1 MESYEFTRLILG
13 IVFVAAI
20 VIYFLNRT
28 LLKKYTFSSIF
39 VTRTAI
45 FAAFSV
51 ILYLV
56 PFLKFKLP
64 FFPAFLEIHLDEVPI
79 LIAGF
84 AYGPFSAIIITI
96 VKTLVKLPFTST
108 LGVGELADLI
118 YTLAFV
124 IPASLIYKKNKS
136 IKGSLVSVLFGSVC
150 QIIVASFVTS
160 FGILYFYMY
169 VMGLSEQTIIA
180 MCKAVNPAVNSLGFT
195 FLLFVAL
202 PFNAIKNAIV
212 IVLTFLLYK
221 RLHTFIDSKLEKN

>member
-1 MESYEFTRLILG
+1 MDGLEFTRLILG
-13 IVFVAAI
+13 ILFALI
-20 VIYFLNRT
+20 IGIYFLNKT
-28 LLKKYTFSSIF
+28 FLKKSSFTSKF

-51 ILYLV
+51 VLYLV

-64 FFPAFLEIHLDEVPI
+64 IFPAFLEIHLDEVPI

-84 AYGPFSAIIITI
+84 AYGPLSAIIITI
-96 VKTLVKLPFTST
+96 VKTLIKLPFTST

-136 IKGSLVSVLFGSVC
+136 IKGSLISVLLGSVC

-180 MCKAVNPAVNSLGFT
+180 MCKAVNPAINSLGFT
-195 FLLFVAL
+195 FLLLVAL
-202 PFNAIKNAIV
+202 PFNALKNAIV
-212 IVLTFLLYK
+212 IAFTFLLYK
-221 RLHTFIDSKLEKN
+221 RLHTFIDSKIEKN

>member
-1 MESYEFTRLILG
+1 MDSYTFTRLILG
-13 IVFVAAI
+13 ILFVLI
-20 VIYFLNRT
+20 ISIYFLNKT
-28 LLKKYTFSSIF
+28 ILKKYAFTSKF

-64 FFPAFLEIHLDEVPI
+64 IFPAFLEIHLDEVPI

-96 VKTLVKLPFTST
+96 VKTLIKLPFTST

-124 IPASLIYKKNKS
+124 IPASLIYKRNKS
-136 IKGSLVSVLFGSVC
+136 IKGSLVSVLIGSVC
-150 QIIVASFVTS
+150 QIIVASFITS
-160 FGILYFYMY
+160 FAILYFYMY
-169 VMGLSEQTIIA
+169 VMGLSEQVIIA
-180 MCKAVNPAVNSLGFT
+180 MCKAVNPAVDSLGFT

-202 PFNAIKNAIV
+202 PFNALKNAIV
-212 IVLTFLLYK
+212 IVFTFLLYK
-221 RLHTFIDSKLEKN
+221 RLHTFIDTKLEKN